1 MISAQQSQSPLIN
14 PSIERVRQRLEG
26 WRKTHRPR
34 SRIPERL
41 WNAAVRLA
49 ANHGLNKTAR
59 ALRLDYY
66 DLKKRLDATVG
77 PAAVGQE
84 PVPSFVELVPASAA
98 ACPECL
104 VELESRSG
112 TKLRIHLKGAAR
124 PDLAVLGRLF
134 WGDER

>member
-1 MISAQQSQSPLIN
+1 MISAQPSQSPHIH
-14 PSIERVRQRLEG
+14 PSIERVRQRFEG

-49 ANHGLNKTAR
+49 TSHGLNRTAR
-59 ALRLDYY
+59 VLHLDYY

-77 PAAVGQE
+77 GAAVGPE
-84 PVPSFVELVPASAA
+84 PVASFVELVPASPAA
-98 ACPECL
+98 FPECL
-104 VELESRSG
+104 VELEGRSG
-112 TKLRIHLKGAAR
+112 TKLRIHFKGTAG

-134 WGDER
+134 WGGER